1 LNERAF
7 ETQLAIMFFIAI
19 DRGIEDVE
27 GMSGHHMASS
37 VAATSRV
44 SFRFLGQA
52 LAAFHGAVR
61 VSDEGM
67 LAWSAES
74 GAALDV
80 VRGLFPDAD
89 HVDDQLEWLRTAA
102 RHVAS
107 TMCTNAAVR
116 VIVPPL
122 ARWFPANIQKSVSR
136 QVPDAVYRAPRPP
149 TTAGE
154 VDVLLREYGTS
165 IDEILA
171 RLPLSDD
178 AAVRLAGSI
187 AEGHGHPRSDIDLIV
202 LVRDLPQASFS
213 AVDLFAGHREMT
225 PGATRTGNLIG
236 VEYLTDRALADLRRR
251 QDEYERA
258 LELLASDG
266 RSRAARVQAWQ
277 WLRSLHG
284 WAGGE
289 KYVSMALMT
298 PVLRDGSTA
307 AHWTRALSLETWCS
321 AMIVSH
327 LLEHE
332 RLWLRAQMHRAG
344 HPTVAA
350 AFGRG
355 AWEQLFQAYLVSRGT
370 VRWKPRW
377 ILDAVRQLDDP
388 PLFACARR
396 AIFPRPDEAEPY
408 LRWTERE
415 APSLIGRIAEQA
427 PDALRPLMDQLAPC
441 SAPAYD

>member
-1 LNERAF
+1 LNN
-7 ETQLAIMFFIAI
+7 
-19 DRGIEDVE
+19 
-27 GMSGHHMASS
+27 S
-37 VAATSRV
+37 
-44 SFRFLGQA
+44 
-52 LAAFHGAVR
+52 
-61 VSDEGM
+61 
-67 LAWSAES
+67 
-74 GAALDV
+74 LD
-80 VRGLFPDAD
+80 G
-89 HVDDQLEWLRTAA
+89 E
-102 RHVAS
+102 
-107 TMCTNAAVR
+107 
-116 VIVPPL
+116 VIVPL
-122 ARWFPANIQKSVSR
+122 SELNRMRR
-136 QVPDAVYRAPRPP
+136 QVVEELETLRAKPKRWTTNEFRVPGFGFRVGAACSNPKPETRNSELLPP
-149 TTAGE
+149 GSNPE
-154 VDVLLREYGTS
+154 PGTRNP
-165 IDEILA
+165 E
-171 RLPLSDD
+171 
-178 AAVRLAGSI
+178 
-187 AEGHGHPRSDIDLIV
+187 LIV